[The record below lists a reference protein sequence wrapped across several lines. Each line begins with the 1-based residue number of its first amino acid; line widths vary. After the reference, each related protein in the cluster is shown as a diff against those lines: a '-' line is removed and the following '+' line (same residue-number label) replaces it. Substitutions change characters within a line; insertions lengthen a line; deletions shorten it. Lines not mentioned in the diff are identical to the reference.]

1 MQQTKLLFGELPK
14 SVQIDGSEYLI
25 NWGFRTFI
33 LIEALLFNPS
43 ISDEEKTIR
52 CLTAFYGD
60 RIPRNVEVALQKL
73 LWFYSCG
80 KQEDIRDAGEEEQE
94 KANQKRCYDFT
105 QDSDYIVSAFR
116 TQYGIDLTDSSC
128 KLHWWTFRTLMIGLN
143 DDLQFTKIM
152 YYRMASTKGMSKE
165 QKKFIAKMR
174 KKYALKDE
182 TTAKQKLSLAERDAR
197 WRAKVEQK
205 MKKLEE
211 KKNGS

>member
-1 MQQTKLLFGELPK
+1 MQQVKLLFGELPK

-116 TQYGIDLTDSSC
+116 TQYGD
-128 KLHWWTFRTLMIGLN
+128 
-143 DDLQFTKIM
+143 
-152 YYRMASTKGMSKE
+152 
-165 QKKFIAKMR
+165 R
-174 KKYALKDE
+174 K
-182 TTAKQKLSLAERDAR
+182 S
-197 WRAKVEQK
+197 VV
-205 MKKLEE
+205 
-211 KKNGS
+211 